1 MANNYDH
8 KTLSA
13 IWAKAMAIA
22 GYDINTLRKDACGA
36 WIAWRDYG
44 NRESDNGWEVDHI
57 TPESRGGSSV
67 FSNLRPL
74 HWKNNARKSDGSL
87 VCVVSVRG

>member
-13 IWAKAMAIA
+13 IWAKATVIA
-22 GYDINTLRKDACGA
+22 GYDMNALRKDVCGA
-36 WIAWRDYG
+36 WIAWSAYG

-57 TPESRGGSSV
+57 TPESKGGSDMV
-67 FSNLRPL
+67 SNLRPL

-87 VCVVSVRG
+87 VCAVYARG